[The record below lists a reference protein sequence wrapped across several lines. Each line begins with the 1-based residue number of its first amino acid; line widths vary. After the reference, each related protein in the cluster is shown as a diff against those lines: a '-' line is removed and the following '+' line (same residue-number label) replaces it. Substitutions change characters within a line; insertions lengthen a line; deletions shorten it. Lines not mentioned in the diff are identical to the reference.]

1 MKREIL
7 SFISF
12 IAAATSWAQSAA
24 DYVNPF
30 IGTSNYGATLP
41 GPSVPMGMASMAPY
55 NTFDMP
61 GHKIHTDAGWC
72 STPYVYENRYVAGFT
87 NVNLSGVGC
96 PDFGSLLLM
105 PTTGE
110 AIVEASEYCSELSD
124 QRAEAGYY
132 SATVDRYGVLAE
144 MTATERTTRSRY
156 TYPAGTSNILFNIGL
171 GLTNESGGMVR
182 IVSER
187 EIEGFRIMGG
197 FCYNEPQSVV
207 PVYFVVRLSKPAE
220 IRYWKRLDRLKGIR
234 HEWEPYSDKYKI
246 YSLYSGEMAGDD
258 IGAVF
263 TFATEQDEQVEV
275 SVGISYVSIENA
287 RENLDCEQNGR
298 SFDELRSQARD
309 KWNDALGR
317 ITVEGGTRDDRVIFY
332 TALYHTYIHP
342 NILNDVN
349 GQYPSMVYRK
359 KADSGSRDRLTM
371 FSGWDVYRI
380 NAALMSLIDPER
392 GDDMAA
398 SLMDMYRQSG
408 NLPKFEIASGE
419 FMVMEGDPAVPYLAD
434 LYMRGAVKSVP
445 AEELYEAMRHNAF
458 ASGAG
463 NRVRP
468 DNDFYM
474 EHGYVPYLKEYD
486 SSVSQAL
493 EYYVADYAL
502 SRMAL
507 SLGHRDDY
515 DELTERVAGYQ
526 KYFDKEHRLLRP
538 VKPDGSYMEGFE
550 PEEGKN
556 FEPVNGFH
564 EGCSWNY
571 SFYVPYDI
579 KGLAEL
585 MGGGDRFVEMLDRCF
600 DEGHFDMSNE
610 PDMGYPYYYSY
621 IDGNGWRTQQRVR
634 RLIREHYSDTPGGLP
649 GNDDAGTMSAW
660 LVFSMMG
667 LYPTLPGTPDFVVS
681 SPVFDKIAIKL
692 DRRYYDN
699 DELVIETHKD
709 GTDDI
714 YIKRV
719 TVGGKPLDGLFVGQR
734 ELTSAGRMDVWLTD
748 RH

>member
-1 MKREIL
+1 MRRILL
-7 SFISF
+7 SFISL
-12 IAAATSWAQSAA
+12 IAAVSWAQSPA
-24 DYVNPF
+24 DYVDPF
-30 IGTSNYGATLP
+30 IGTSNYGATVP
-41 GPSVPMGMASMAPY
+41 GPSVPMGMTSMSPY
-55 NTFDMP
+55 NTFGMP
-61 GHKIHTDAGWC
+61 EHKIHTDAGWC
-72 STPYVYENRYVAGFT
+72 STPYVHENRYVAGFA
-87 NVNLSGVGC
+87 NVTLSGVGC

-110 AIVEASEYCSELSD
+110 ATAEASEYCSGLSG

-132 SATVDRYGVLAE
+132 SATIDRYGIRAE
-144 MTATERTTRSRY
+144 MTATCRTTRSRY
-156 TYPAGTSNILFNIGL
+156 TYPAGTSNVLFNIGL

-234 HEWEPYSDKYKI
+234 HEWEPYSDRYKI
-246 YSLYSGEMAGDD
+246 YSLYKGEMAGDD
-258 IGAVF
+258 IGAIF
-263 TFATEQDEQVEV
+263 TFATEQDEEVEV
-275 SVGISYVSIENA
+275 SVGISYVSMENA
-287 RENLDCEQNGR
+287 RDNLDREQEGR
-298 SFDELRSQARD
+298 PFEALRAEARD
-309 KWNDALGR
+309 RWNDVLGR
-317 ITVEGGTRDDRVIFY
+317 ITVEGGTRDDKVMFY
-332 TALYHTYIHP
+332 TALYHTYMHP
-342 NILNDVN
+342 NILSDAN
-349 GQYPSMVYRK
+349 GDYPSMVRRV
-359 KADSGSRDRLTM
+359 KANSGARDRLTM
-371 FSGWDVYRI
+371 FSGWDVYRL
-380 NAALMSLIDPER
+380 NAALMSLTDPKR

-398 SLMDMYRQSG
+398 SLMAMYRESG

-445 AEELYEAMRHNAF
+445 AEELYGAMRRNAF
-458 ASGAG
+458 APGAE
-463 NRVRP
+463 NRIRP
-468 DNDFYM
+468 DNDFYT
-474 EHGYVPYLKEYD
+474 EHCYVPYLKEYD

-507 SLGHRDDY
+507 SLGHEDDY
-515 DELTERVAGYQ
+515 DELTRRVAGYK
-526 KYFDKEHRLLRP
+526 KYFDPEYRLLRP
-538 VKPDGSYMEGFE
+538 VRPDGSFMEGFD

-579 KGLAEL
+579 KGLSEL

-610 PDMGYPYYYSY
+610 PDMGYPYYYSL

-634 RLIREHYSDTPGGLP
+634 RLIRDRYSAAPGGLP

-660 LVFSMMG
+660 LVFSMTG
-667 LYPTLPGTPDFVVS
+667 LYPALPGNPCFIVT
-681 SPVFDKIAIKL
+681 SPVFDKITIRL
-692 DRRYYDN
+692 DPRYYDS
-699 DELVIETHKD
+699 DELVIETHKEAP
-709 GTDDI
+709 DDI
-714 YIKRV
+714 YIKRIA
-719 TVGGKPLDGLFVGQR
+719 VGGKPIDGLTVGQR
-734 ELTSAGRMDVWLTD
+734 ELTSAGRMDIWLTG

>member
-1 MKREIL
+1 MKRLFL
-7 SFISF
+7 SFMSF
-12 IAAATSWAQSAA
+12 IATATSWAQSVA

-30 IGTSNYGATLP
+30 IGTSNYGATVP
-41 GPSVPMGMASMAPY
+41 GPSVPMGMTSMAPY

-110 AIVEASEYCSELSD
+110 AAVEASVYCSELSD

-132 SATVDRYGVLAE
+132 SATLDRYGVRAE

-156 TYPAGTSNILFNIGL
+156 TYPAGTSNVLFNIGL
-171 GLTNESGGMVR
+171 GLTNESGGLVR

-187 EIEGFRIMGG
+187 EIEGFRMMGG

-207 PVYFVVRLSKPAE
+207 PVYFVVRLSKPAR
-220 IRYWKRLDRLKGIR
+220 IRYWKKLDSLGGIR
-234 HEWEPYSDKYKI
+234 HQWEPYSGRYKI
-246 YSLYSGEMAGDD
+246 YDLYAGDMAGDD

-263 TFATEQDEQVEV
+263 TFDTEQDEQVEA

-287 RENLDCEQNGR
+287 RENLDREQEGL
-298 SFDELRSQARD
+298 SFDGLRSGARD
-309 KWNDALGR
+309 KWNDVLGR
-317 ITVEGGTRDDRVIFY
+317 ITVEGGSHADKIMFY
-332 TALYHTYIHP
+332 TALYHTYMHP
-342 NILNDVN
+342 NILSDVN
-349 GQYPSMVYRK
+349 GDYPSMVYRRK
-359 KADSGSRDRLTM
+359 VNSGGRTRLTM
-371 FSGWDVYRI
+371 FSGWDVYRL
-380 NAALMSLIDPER
+380 NAALMSLTDPAR
-392 GDDMAA
+392 GDAMAS

-434 LYMRGAVKSVP
+434 LYMRGAARSISP
-445 AEELYEAMRHNAF
+445 EELYEAMRRNAF
-458 ASGAG
+458 APGAE
-463 NRVRP
+463 NRIRP

-493 EYYVADYAL
+493 EYYAADYAL
-502 SRMAL
+502 AQMAR
-507 SLGHRDDY
+507 SLGRDDDY
-515 DELTERVAGYQ
+515 EALMKRVAGYKIYLDSEQ
-526 KYFDKEHRLLRP
+526 RLLRP
-538 VKPDGSYMEGFE
+538 VKPDGSYMEGFDSMQ
-550 PEEGKN
+550 GKN

-579 KGLAEL
+579 KGLAGM
-585 MGGGDRFVEMLDRCF
+585 MGGDDRFVEMLDKCF

-610 PDMGYPYYYSY
+610 PDMGYPYYYSI

-634 RLIREHYSDTPGGLP
+634 SLIREYYSATPGGLP

-667 LYPTLPGTPDFVVS
+667 IYPTLPGNPCFTVT
-681 SPVFDKIAIKL
+681 SPVFDKITVKL
-692 DRRYYDN
+692 DRRYYDR
-699 DELVIETHKD
+699 DELVIETHGK
-709 GTDDI
+709 GP

-719 TVGGKPLDGLFVGQR
+719 TVGGEPLEGLSVGQR
-734 ELTSAGRMDVWLTD
+734 ELTSAGRMDVWLTG

>member
-1 MKREIL
+1 MKRILL

-12 IAAATSWAQSAA
+12 TVAVVSLAQSPA
-24 DYVNPF
+24 DYVDPF
-30 IGTSNYGATLP
+30 IGTSDYGATVP

-55 NTFDMP
+55 NTFGMP

-110 AIVEASEYCSELSD
+110 ATVEASEYCSELSD

-132 SATVDRYGVLAE
+132 STVVERYGVHAE

-156 TYPAGTSNILFNIGL
+156 TYPAGTSNVLFNIGL

-234 HEWEPYSDKYKI
+234 HEWEPYSDRYKI
-246 YSLYSGEMAGDD
+246 YSLYKGEMAGDD
-258 IGAVF
+258 IGAIF
-263 TFATEQDEQVEV
+263 TFATEQDEEVEV
-275 SVGISYVSIENA
+275 SVGISYVSIDNA
-287 RENLDCEQNGR
+287 RDNLDREQEGR
-298 SFDELRSQARD
+298 PFDTLRAEARD
-309 KWNDALGR
+309 KWNDVLGR
-317 ITVEGGTRDDRVIFY
+317 IEVEGGTRDDKVMFY

-342 NILNDVN
+342 NILSDAN
-349 GQYPSMVYRK
+349 GDYPSMVRRG
-359 KADSGSRDRLTM
+359 KANSGDRNRLTM
-371 FSGWDVYRI
+371 FSGWDVYRL
-380 NAALMSLIDPER
+380 NAALMSLTDPGR

-398 SLMDMYRQSG
+398 SLMDMYRESG

-419 FMVMEGDPAVPYLAD
+419 FMVMEGDPAIPYLAD

-445 AEELYEAMRHNAF
+445 AEELYEAMRRNAF
-458 ASGAG
+458 TPGAG
-463 NRVRP
+463 NRIRP
-468 DNDFYM
+468 DNDFYT
-474 EHGYVPYLKEYD
+474 EHCYVPYLKEYD

-493 EYYVADYAL
+493 EYYMADYAL

-507 SLGHRDDY
+507 SLGRKDDY
-515 DELTERVAGYQ
+515 KELTRRTAGY
-526 KYFDKEHRLLRP
+526 KRYFDPEYRLLRP
-538 VKPDGSYMEGFE
+538 VKPDGSFMEGFD

-579 KGLAEL
+579 KGLSEL

-610 PDMGYPYYYSY
+610 PDMGYPYYYSL
-621 IDGNGWRTQQRVR
+621 IEGNGWRTQQRVR
-634 RLIREHYSDTPGGLP
+634 RLIRDRYSATPGGLP

-660 LVFSMMG
+660 LLFSMMG
-667 LYPTLPGTPDFVVS
+667 LYPTLPGSPDFIVT
-681 SPVFDKIAIKL
+681 SPVFDKITIKL
-692 DRRYYDN
+692 DPRYCDT
-699 DELVIETHKD
+699 DELVIETHKEAP
-709 GTDDI
+709 DDI
-714 YIKRV
+714 YIKRIS
-719 TVGGKPLDGLFVGQR
+719 VGGKPLDGLTVGQR
-734 ELTSAGRMDVWLTD
+734 ELTSAGRMDIWLTGS
-748 RH
+748 H